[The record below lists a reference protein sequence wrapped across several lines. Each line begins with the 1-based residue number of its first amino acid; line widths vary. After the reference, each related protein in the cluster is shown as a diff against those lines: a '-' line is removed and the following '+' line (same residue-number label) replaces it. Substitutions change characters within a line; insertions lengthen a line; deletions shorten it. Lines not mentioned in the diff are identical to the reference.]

1 MAYYNPYQTQYQ
13 PQYSNPYQQ
22 TQYQQPMYQ
31 TQPQV
36 IYHPLTYVNGIEGAK
51 AFIVNAGQ
59 TIYLMDSDSNTLF
72 VKTAD
77 TQGRYDLKSFNLVS
91 ASLDNNRQTS
101 EVPNNYVTKEDLMQ
115 FKKELL
121 EALKGDVKDE

>member
-1 MAYYNPYQTQYQ
+1 MAYFNPYQN
-13 PQYSNPYQQ
+13 QYSNPYQQ
-22 TQYQQPMYQ
+22 YQQYQQPVYQ
-31 TQPQV
+31 SQPQV

-59 TIYLMDSDSNTLF
+59 TVYLMDSDSNTLF

-77 TQGRYDLKSFNLVS
+77 TQGRYEIKSFNLVS
-91 ASLDNNRQTS
+91 SGLDNNRQT
-101 EVPNNYVTKEDLMQ
+101 PTNYITKEDLAV
-115 FKKELL
+115 FKQELL